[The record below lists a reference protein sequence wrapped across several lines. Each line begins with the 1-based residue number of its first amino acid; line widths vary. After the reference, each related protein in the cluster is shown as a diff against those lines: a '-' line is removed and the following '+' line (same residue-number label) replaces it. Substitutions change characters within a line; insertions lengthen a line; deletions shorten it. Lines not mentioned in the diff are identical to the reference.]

1 MHHNTKKTL
10 ADRIKGNK
18 VHTSIMGRNTM
29 LLPEG
34 NNIKIY
40 KFRMLEIKVL
50 LFIDIMTMIQY
61 ESER

>member
-1 MHHNTKKTL
+1 
-10 ADRIKGNK
+10 
-18 VHTSIMGRNTM
+18 MGRITI
-29 LLPEG
+29 LLPED
-34 NNIKIY
+34 NNIKMY

>member
-1 MHHNTKKTL
+1 MS
-10 ADRIKGNK
+10 RI
-18 VHTSIMGRNTM
+18 TI
-29 LLPEG
+29 LLPED
-34 NNIKIY
+34 NIKMY